1 VPKLEPKD
9 LSYLETAAH
18 RLDYSRVMPGPP
30 ERVFA
35 VLQDLD
41 SWPKWF
47 VDFKRAEK
55 TTAGPLGLGATRRVW
70 VGPLSLEERFV
81 AWDPGKR
88 FSFTMLDMNL
98 PLLASMLEDWQ
109 LTPVEGGT
117 RVDYRVRF
125 DVSALLRPFS
135 KLLLRR
141 FGPMFE
147 KALPNLEGYLARSS
161 G

>member
-1 VPKLEPKD
+1 MPKLNPKD
-9 LSYLETAAH
+9 LPYLDAAAH
-18 RLDYSRVMPGPP
+18 RLDFSRVVPAPP

-35 VLQDLD
+35 VLEDLD
-41 SWPKWF
+41 SWAKWF

-55 TTAGPLGLGATRRVW
+55 TSAGPLGVGATRRVW

-81 AWDPGKR
+81 AWEPGRR

-117 RVDYRVRF
+117 KVDYRVRF
-125 DVSALLRPFS
+125 DVAALLKPFS
-135 KLLLRR
+135 RLLLRK

-147 KALPNLEGYLARSS
+147 KALPNLEDYLAKNP
-161 G
+161 

>member
-1 VPKLEPKD
+1 MAKLEPKD
-9 LSYLETAAH
+9 LSYLDTATH
-18 RLDYSRVMPGPP
+18 RLDFTRIVPATP

-35 VLQDLD
+35 VLEDLD
-41 SWPKWF
+41 SWPRWF
-47 VDFKRAEK
+47 VDFRKAVK
-55 TTAGPLGLGATRRVW
+55 TSAGPLGIGATRRVK

-81 AWDPGKR
+81 AWEPARR
-88 FSFTMLDMNL
+88 FSFTMLDVNL

-125 DVSALLRPFS
+125 DVSPLLKPFTR
-135 KLLLRR
+135 LLLRK

-147 KALPNLEGYLARSS
+147 KALPNLEGYLSRTA
-161 G
+161 